1 MTTALHLLTNN
12 SKTKI
17 LSSLKKACSSEGV
30 PTLNMA
36 SEIEALKLLYSSLQS
51 HKVQEA
57 KMADF
62 FTLSMA
68 YSLTEDST
76 ALERWLSQC
85 ASTVALPLP
94 PFCGHGPYTV

>member
-12 SKTKI
+12 SKTKV

-62 FTLSMA
+62 F
-68 YSLTEDST
+68 Y
-76 ALERWLSQC
+76 
-85 ASTVALPLP
+85 
-94 PFCGHGPYTV
+94 PFHGLLAH